1 VVEAL
6 RCTMDIQRVMAERN
20 AQIPV
25 DRRIAFRIGI
35 NIGDVVEQD
44 GDLLGDG
51 VNVAAR
57 LEGLSEPGGF
67 CLSRAARDQVRDR
80 LDIALEDMGE
90 VQVKNIARPVRVFKF
105 LQQGASRDGGL
116 KPLSKPARRWLAGL
130 ALAAMVVMAI
140 IGGGGFWWFGGGQT
154 APTDPPVAAIHD
166 GKPSIAVLPL
176 DNLSTDK
183 EQEYFADG
191 MSEDIIT
198 DLSKISGLVVIARNS
213 SFQFKGQ
220 KFDIKDIARKLG
232 VRYVLEGSIRRSGD
246 QVRINVQLIDGANGA
261 HLWAERYDGALEDIF
276 ALQDK
281 VTAEIVSALAV
292 TLTAQDKARTADR
305 ETESVA
311 AHDAFLRGWAHFI
324 QTTPRDYVL
333 AIPFFEQAL
342 ARDPNYGRAH
352 AALAALYFSAR
363 DKNWHKT
370 LEATPDAMFEQAIA
384 HRDEAL
390 KRPTPLAYQVGSAIA
405 LEFRKHDQAIEQADK
420 AIALDANDPAGYMAK
435 ARGLVL
441 TGRPGEAVPLI
452 EQAMRLDPNYSAD
465 VLYHLGLAKFGI
477 KDYPS
482 AAAALRRGARL
493 APQHPSISNI
503 LVATLGYMDAAVEAA
518 PIISK
523 LRDPAF
529 ASVGKWR
536 NRINASDISHIPYR
550 RKEDGEHLR
559 EGLRRGGLPE
569 FTAEWDLN
577 RANRLS
583 ADMVRAVSFGQT
595 QVGYHVNS
603 NLRFT
608 IHRDRQGKMTA
619 TGLWKG
625 TGTSRIIGDRIC
637 NYWDKYETETCMV
650 VYQNPNGSAAA
661 GNDYIL
667 VQHSGSFP
675 FTLKK

>member
-1 VVEAL
+1 MADEDVIRRLTTIVAADVEGYSRLIAADEEGTLAALRGHRREMIEPKISEYRGRIANTAGDSLLIEFPSVVEAL

-276 ALQDK
+276 SRFDALLT
-281 VTAEIVSALAV
+281 TAA
-292 TLTAQDKARTADR
+292 
-305 ETESVA
+305 
-311 AHDAFLRGWAHFI
+311 
-324 QTTPRDYVL
+324 
-333 AIPFFEQAL
+333 
-342 ARDPNYGRAH
+342 
-352 AALAALYFSAR
+352 
-363 DKNWHKT
+363 
-370 LEATPDAMFEQAIA
+370 
-384 HRDEAL
+384 
-390 KRPTPLAYQVGSAIA
+390 
-405 LEFRKHDQAIEQADK
+405 
-420 AIALDANDPAGYMAK
+420 
-435 ARGLVL
+435 
-441 TGRPGEAVPLI
+441 
-452 EQAMRLDPNYSAD
+452 
-465 VLYHLGLAKFGI
+465 
-477 KDYPS
+477 PS
-482 AAAALRRGARL
+482 AACIAPSSITEWNITRRVVVSYFLMIFCSASL
-493 APQHPSISNI
+493 
-503 LVATLGYMDAAVEAA
+503 LVFAVTF
-518 PIISK
+518 S
-523 LRDPAF
+523 F
-529 ASVGKWR
+529 FSVG
-536 NRINASDISHIPYR
+536 STEP
-550 RKEDGEHLR
+550 
-559 EGLRRGGLPE
+559 
-569 FTAEWDLN
+569 
-577 RANRLS
+577 
-583 ADMVRAVSFGQT
+583 
-595 QVGYHVNS
+595 NS
-603 NLRFT
+603 T
-608 IHRDRQGKMTA
+608 
-619 TGLWKG
+619 
-625 TGTSRIIGDRIC
+625 
-637 NYWDKYETETCMV
+637 
-650 VYQNPNGSAAA
+650 
-661 GNDYIL
+661 
-667 VQHSGSFP
+667 
-675 FTLKK
+675 